1 MTQGTL
7 KPPTPAT
14 GPAPRSAT
22 ATAVVGLQWGDE
34 GKGKLVDL
42 LAAEHDLV
50 VRYNGGANAG
60 HSVVV
65 GSERYALHLVP
76 SGILYPGKLAVIG
89 NGVCV
94 DPEALLGELEGL
106 QKRGVDTSGLV
117 LSSRAHVVMPYH
129 KKEDELR
136 ELALEKAGAGGAGA
150 ERSLAIGT
158 TKRGIGPCYAEKA
171 GRATAVRVGDLLRPD
186 VLSEKVTAACKLKN
200 VLMEALSG
208 EPGPFDPE
216 QLVRQMTAAG
226 KKLAPMIQDT
236 TYLLH
241 DALGAGKRV
250 LFEGGNATLLDLD
263 HGTFPYV
270 TSSNCSLLGIGPGT
284 GVPTDRIRR
293 VVGVMKT
300 YSTRV
305 GHGPFPTELS
315 GDLAHRI
322 RERGREY
329 GTTTGRP
336 RRVGWLDLVAVRY
349 SVMVNGVTELAL
361 MMTDVLA
368 GIDEIR
374 VCTAYRT
381 PGGRTERYLPDAA
394 ELEGVEPEYETL
406 PGYQQDV
413 ESARSMDDLPA
424 EARRFIEFIERQT
437 GVPVAVASVGPGREQ
452 TILK

>member
-1 MTQGTL
+1 
-7 KPPTPAT
+7 
-14 GPAPRSAT
+14 
-22 ATAVVGLQWGDE
+22 
-34 GKGKLVDL
+34 
-42 LAAEHDLV
+42 
-50 VRYNGGANAG
+50 
-60 HSVVV
+60 
-65 GSERYALHLVP
+65 ERYALHLVP

-94 DPEALLGELEGL
+94 DPEGLLGELEGL

-117 LSSRAHVVMPYH
+117 VSSRAHVVMPYH
-129 KKEDELR
+129 KSEDELR
-136 ELALEKAGAGGAGA
+136 ELALEKAGAGA
-150 ERSLAIGT
+150 EPRSLAIGT

-171 GRATAVRVGDLLRPD
+171 GRATAVRMGDLLRPE

-200 VLMEALSG
+200 VLFEALSG
-208 EPGPFDPE
+208 QPGPFDPN
-216 QLVRQMTAAG
+216 QLTAQMLAAG

-270 TSSNCSLLGIGPGT
+270 TSSYCTLLWFGPGT
-284 GVPTDRIRR
+284 GVPTDRIGR

-305 GHGPFPTELS
+305 GHGPFPTELA

-349 SVMVNGVTELAL
+349 SVMINGVTELAL

-368 GIDEIR
+368 GLDEIR

-381 PGGRTERYLPDAA
+381 PAGRTDRYLPDAA
-394 ELEGVEPEYETL
+394 ELEGAEPEYQTL
-406 PGYQQDV
+406 PGYGADV
-413 ESARSMDDLPA
+413 TGARSMDDLPA
-424 EARRFIEFIERQT
+424 EARGLIEFIEQQT

-452 TILK
+452 T

>member
-1 MTQGTL
+1 MTQSTL
-7 KPPTPAT
+7 KAVSKQT
-14 GPAPRSAT
+14 APSGRQRT

-42 LAAEHDLV
+42 LAATHDLV

-65 GSERYALHLVP
+65 GAERYALHLAP

-89 NGVCV
+89 NGVAV
-94 DPEALLGELEGL
+94 DPEGLLGELEGL

-117 LSSRAHVVMPYH
+117 VSSRAHVVMPYH
-129 KKEDELR
+129 KHEDEMR
-136 ELALEKAGAGGAGA
+136 EVALERAGVDA
-150 ERSLAIGT
+150 RSLAIGT

-171 GRATAVRVGDLLRPD
+171 GRATAVRIGDLLRPKE
-186 VLSEKVTAACKLKN
+186 LSEKVRAACGFKN
-200 VLMEALSG
+200 AVMEALTG
-208 EPGPFDPE
+208 APGPFDPDE
-216 QLVRQMTAAG
+216 LIARMTAAG
-226 KKLAPMIQDT
+226 ARLAPMIQDT

-284 GVPTDRIRR
+284 GVPTDRIGR

-336 RRVGWLDLVAVRY
+336 RRVGWLDMVAVRY
-349 SVMVNGVTELAL
+349 SVMINGVTELAL
-361 MMTDVLA
+361 TMTDVLA
-368 GIDEIR
+368 GIDELRI
-374 VCTAYRT
+374 CAAYRT
-381 PGGRTERYLPDAA
+381 AGGRTERYLPDAA
-394 ELEGVEPEYETL
+394 ELEGAEPEYQVL
-406 PGYQQDV
+406 PGYQD
-413 ESARSMDDLPA
+413 EIAAARTMDDLPR
-424 EARRFIEFIERQT
+424 EARGLIEFIEQAA
-437 GVPVAVASVGPGREQ
+437 GAPVSVVSFGPDREQ
-452 TILK
+452 TIIR